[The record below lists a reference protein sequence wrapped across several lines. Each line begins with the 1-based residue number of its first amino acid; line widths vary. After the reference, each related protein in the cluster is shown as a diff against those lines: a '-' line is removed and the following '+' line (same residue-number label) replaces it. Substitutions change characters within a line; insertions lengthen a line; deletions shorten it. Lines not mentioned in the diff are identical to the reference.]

1 MKKGSVIFILFLCV
15 SFFWSLS
22 TQAQQQKKPSER
34 SFTAEVNK
42 VKQIQAA
49 RNAKVRQMQQPA
61 ENSQIPNTDIQPANE
76 PTPAKTGNT
85 NANPSNDKAPQS
97 SGTKPSTGP
106 MKQPRKP
113 VGSKG

>member
-1 MKKGSVIFILFLCV
+1 MKKGLIISTSFLCV

-34 SFTAEVNK
+34 SFTAEINK
-42 VKQIQAA
+42 VKQIQAT
-49 RNAKVRQMQQPA
+49 RNTMVRQMQQPA
-61 ENSQIPNTDIQPANE
+61 EDSQNSTTDIQPANQ
-76 PTPAKTGNT
+76 PTPANTGNT
-85 NANPSNDKAPQS
+85 NANPSNNKAPQS

>member
-1 MKKGSVIFILFLCV
+1 MKKGSIIFILFLCV

-34 SFTAEVNK
+34 SFTAEINK
-42 VKQIQAA
+42 VKQIQAD
-49 RNAKVRQMQQPA
+49 RNTKVRQMQQPA
-61 ENSQIPNTDIQPANE
+61 ENSQVPNADIQPVNE
-76 PTPAKTGNT
+76 PTAAKTGNT
-85 NANPSNDKAPQS
+85 NANPSNNNAQQS